1 MKKNTLFLILAIII
15 IIIILVIGYL
25 YILDEETTNQK
36 EQALTFSAQ
45 QFSEEIEISYNDTIK
60 KAVLNYESL
69 QDGNKVI
76 IIDIIDYIQYMDN
89 LDATNI
95 EFNVNT
101 SASAGGHIS
110 SVTFDFAGD
119 ITENYKINDKVK
131 ITFTIK
137 HVIFSYNNWTYD
149 CEVYLDGWD
158 QDKYIKNNFYQIL
171 PQSCITHANR

>member
-1 MKKNTLFLILAIII
+1 MVRRKKLILLLLITVAIILFL
-15 IIIILVIGYL
+15 VGYML
-25 YILDEETTNQK
+25 ISDNKTKQTD
-36 EQALTFSAQ
+36 TFTLSAQ
-45 QFSEEIEISYNDTIK
+45 QFSELIEIYYNDTTK

-76 IIDIIDYIQYMDN
+76 IIDTIDYIQYMEH

-95 EFNVNT
+95 EFKVNT

-119 ITENYKINDKVK
+119 ITENCKINDKVK

-137 HVIFSYNNWTYD
+137 HVTFSYNNWTYD

-158 QDKYIKNNFYQIL
+158 QDKYIENNFFQIL
-171 PQSCITHANR
+171 PQSCITHSNQ